1 MRTYRKLLSILFIF
15 SIAVFGGILFTKDI
29 QEAKAASAIYINNKD
44 FTLEVDHYRT
54 LKVHGTTQRPTWVS
68 SNSKVATVSSNG
80 RVFARASGTTTVVAR
95 VDGKKISCKV
105 NVVLINDKDVTLSI
119 GKTKTLKVWGA
130 DDTITWNSTKP
141 SVATI
146 SSTGKIIAKAFGTTT
161 ITADVYGK
169 SITSKVTVVG
179 INHDS
184 IVLEY
189 NGRFSINAP
198 LYEYS
203 RTLKINDTTNDIT
216 WSSSDN
222 TVASVS
228 KYGQVTAKGT
238 GTATITAK
246 VDGVTFTTQV
256 RVLQMSSN
264 LVVLKKGDTKALNI
278 YGTNSKIDWS
288 SYNESIVTVSSDGLV
303 TAKSAGTAK
312 IVGNVDGRIVRSIF
326 TVID

>member
-1 MRTYRKLLSILFIF
+1 
-15 SIAVFGGILFTKDI
+15 V
-29 QEAKAASAIYINNKD
+29 
-44 FTLEVDHYRT
+44 
-54 LKVHGTTQRPTWVS
+54 
-68 SNSKVATVSSNG
+68 
-80 RVFARASGTTTVVAR
+80 
-95 VDGKKISCKV
+95 
-105 NVVLINDKDVTLSI
+105 
-119 GKTKTLKVWGA
+119 
-130 DDTITWNSTKP
+130 
-141 SVATI
+141 
-146 SSTGKIIAKAFGTTT
+146 
-161 ITADVYGK
+161 
-169 SITSKVTVVG
+169 ITSKVTVVD

-184 IVLEY
+184 IVMEY

-203 RTLKINDTTNDIT
+203 KTLKINDTNNNIT

-228 KYGQVTAKGT
+228 KYGRITTKGA

-246 VDGVTFTTQV
+246 VDGITFTTQV

-264 LVVLKKGDTKALNI
+264 LIVLKKGDTKALNI

-288 SYNESIVTVSSDGLV
+288 SYNKSIVTVSSDGLV

-312 IVGNVDGRIVRSIF
+312 IVGNVDGRIVRSIV

>member
-1 MRTYRKLLSILFIF
+1 MRTYRKLLSMIFIF
-15 SIAVFGGILFTKDI
+15 SIVVFGAILFTKDI
-29 QEAKAASAIYINNKD
+29 QEAQAAVYINNKD
-44 FTLEVDHYRT
+44 FALEVDHYRT
-54 LKVHGTTQRPTWVS
+54 LRVHGTSQRPTWIS
-68 SNSKVATVSSNG
+68 TNSKVATVSSNG
-80 RVFARASGTTTVVAR
+80 RVTARATGTTTVVAR
-95 VDGKKISCKV
+95 VAGKKISCKV
-105 NVVLINDKDVTLSI
+105 NVILINDEDVTLSI

-130 DDTITWNSTKP
+130 DNTLIWNSTKP

-146 SSTGKIIAKAFGTTT
+146 SSTGKITAKALGTTT

-169 SITSKVTVVG
+169 VITSKVTVVD

-184 IVLEY
+184 IVMEY

-203 RTLKINDTTNDIT
+203 KTLKINDTNNNIT

-228 KYGQVTAKGT
+228 KYGRITTKGA

-246 VDGVTFTTQV
+246 VDGITFTTQV

-264 LVVLKKGDTKALNI
+264 LIVLKKGDTKALNI

-288 SYNESIVTVSSDGLV
+288 SYNKSIVTVSSDGLV

-312 IVGNVDGRIVRSIF
+312 IVGNVDGRIVRSIV